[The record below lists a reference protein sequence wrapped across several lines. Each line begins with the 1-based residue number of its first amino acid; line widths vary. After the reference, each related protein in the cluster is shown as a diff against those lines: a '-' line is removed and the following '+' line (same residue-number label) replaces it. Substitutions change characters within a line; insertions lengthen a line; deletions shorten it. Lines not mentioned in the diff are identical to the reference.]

1 MAKSIVSTPN
11 LVSAPQVPGVVRR
24 VQLRPERVER
34 TLALLREG
42 THANVVGMR
51 CSGRSALV
59 RCVVERLAVEGASV
73 VQVRGLRSLRD
84 RPFSALAAA
93 GVHITSVPGQLQ
105 ALTSALSSL
114 EEMLNT
120 RPSVL
125 VIDDADDLDTASA
138 GALVALLSNRCTPVL
153 MTTRPGARRQTDT
166 SALTAGLR
174 PGVRVMLDPLTFEQV
189 HTFVHVLLPGG
200 VEPTTV
206 ARIAAVSGG
215 LPGLV
220 EAVVESARRDNR
232 LVFRDGLW
240 TARGDLWTTPL
251 SQALEPLLTDVSE
264 AGVDAI
270 TLLAF
275 AGTVP
280 LRTARQ
286 LVDPQTM
293 EALDDRGLLQV
304 LDSSGVPVVGVFP
317 PLLGEYLKHEASTL
331 RDVLIR
337 ERLAEANLEAVSFT
351 GDTRTADSGSA
362 VLVQMLAEHSSAT
375 LVARRRS
382 WRSDRGA
389 ARGVELVEAMLVA
402 GSRPREVATV
412 LRETRVDCSDDRDR
426 DRAELATLA
435 ALYCASTGGTR
446 EAALAELDAVRGD
459 RFTADGTLRAA
470 AAQVELLV
478 GDVPSARAALLPLA
492 ADDPDTHNLLLVTAA
507 EVELAAGRPDAA
519 LRMLDGIERATER
532 RAESVAV
539 TAGMAGILSCDID
552 TAIRDGLA
560 GVQRGRTDLAPTVV
574 LPHAYVAAYGLAL
587 QGRAAELSALVSSVL
602 ALGSVPAHLTHIHA
616 ALLAFA
622 ASGAH
627 WQSRREYTA
636 SIVTQAAALRGARGP
651 HPWMGYDAVGAMVSA
666 GSDTDAADILWEL
679 AQERLSRGF
688 VAAAV
693 AAGVGSIEHDPRPE
707 RAAALVRAA
716 ASTQAPLLTHLAGY
730 GAALATSDSD
740 ELARTEVVLRDAG
753 LRQFAVRTAVARS
766 IELIASGETA
776 IAIAQA
782 DFAWSQ
788 AGLRGRDLCG
798 LFTPLDRAVNLTAR
812 EREVAVAVARGYT
825 NPEIAT
831 RMVLSVRTVENHI
844 FSACR
849 KVHADSRDGLARSA
863 RTWLTCVRS

>member
-11 LVSAPQVPGVVRR
+11 IVSAPQVPGVVRR

-51 CSGRSALV
+51 SSGRSALV

-93 GVHITSVPGQLQ
+93 GVHITPVPGQLQ
-105 ALTSALSSL
+105 ALTSALASL
-114 EEMLNT
+114 EEMLDT

-138 GALVALLSNRCTPVL
+138 GALVALLSNRRTPVL
-153 MTTRPGARRQTDT
+153 MTTRPDGRRQIDT
-166 SALTAGLR
+166 SALIAGLR
-174 PGVRVMLDPLTFEQV
+174 PGVRVTLDPLTFEQV
-189 HTFVHVLLPGG
+189 HTFVHSLLPGG

-206 ARIAAVSGG
+206 ARIAAISGG

-220 EAVVESARRDNR
+220 EAVVENARRDNR

-240 TARGDLWTTPL
+240 AARGDLWTTAL
-251 SQALEPLLTDVSE
+251 SQAVEPLLTDVSE

-280 LRTARQ
+280 LHTARD

-304 LDSSGVPVVGVFP
+304 LATSGAPVVGVFP
-317 PLLGEYLKHEASTL
+317 PLLGEYLTHEASTL

-337 ERLAEANLEAVSFT
+337 ERLAEANLEAASFA
-351 GDTRTADSGSA
+351 GDRRTADSGSA
-362 VLVQMLAEHSSAT
+362 VLVQMLAQHSSAT
-375 LVARRRS
+375 LGARQQS
-382 WRSDRGA
+382 WSSDRGA

-412 LRETRVDCSDDRDR
+412 LRETHVDGSNDR
-426 DRAELATLA
+426 DRAEFATLA

-446 EAALAELDAVRGD
+446 EAALAELDAVRGECC
-459 RFTADGTLRAA
+459 TAAGILRAA

-492 ADDPDTHNLLLVTAA
+492 DDDPDTHDMLLVAAA

-519 LRMLDGIERATER
+519 LRMLDGIEQTMGR
-532 RAESVAV
+532 RAERVAV
-539 TAGMAGILSCDID
+539 AVGMARILSCEID

-560 GVQRGRTDLAPTVV
+560 GVERGRTDLAPTVV

-730 GAALATSDSD
+730 GAALTISDSD